1 MTINSVAHDI
11 SEAGYTNASLRD
23 EIYMQLCKQV
33 KLSKIN

>member
-11 SEAGYTNASLRD
+11 AEAGYTNQSLRD

-33 KLSKIN
+33 NI